1 MSEKKLIW
9 CPIDIPKF
17 PYPDFD
23 LPTSST
29 RWQFWDFKKITKS
42 VESND
47 DPDHLIQNAIA
58 EIESIIYEEYPDLI
72 EWINLFPFKTIRN
85 IKFNTQIEDCLAHI
99 DFSYENCKTDADKE
113 LWNNNSINE
122 PCGYRT
128 LISGSKTNMQY
139 AIHNGEKIYTTIPD
153 DTDTFVLNSTT
164 LLHGVD
170 AEPGRKLIYMHF
182 EIDTS
187 ANEKLIQSSLEKY
200 SDYAIY
206 G

>member
-23 LPTSST
+23 LPVTPK
-29 RWQFWDFKKITKS
+29 RFAYWDFKKITKK
-42 VESND
+42 ESKSNY
-47 DPDHLIQNAIA
+47 AIS

-85 IKFNTQIEDCLAHI
+85 IKINAQIEDCPTHI
-99 DFSYENCKTDADKE
+99 DFRYENCKTDASKE

-153 DTDTFVLNSTT
+153 DTDTFVLKSTT
-164 LLHGVD
+164 LPHGVD
-170 AEPGRKLIYMHF
+170 AEPGRKLLYMHF

>member
-23 LPTSST
+23 LPGGST
-29 RWQFWDFKKITKS
+29 RWAYWDFKKITKS
-42 VESND
+42 VESNLD
-47 DPDHLIQNAIA
+47 YSNPGYAIA
-58 EIESIIYEEYPDLI
+58 EIKSIIYEEYPDLI

-139 AIHNGEKIYTTIPD
+139 AIHNDEKIYTTIPD

-206 G
+206 D

>member
-1 MSEKKLIW
+1 MKSEKKLIW

-23 LPTSST
+23 LPSSFT
-29 RWQFWDFKKITKS
+29 RWAYWDFKKITKQ
-42 VESND
+42 EGRFNY
-47 DPDHLIQNAIA
+47 AIS

-72 EWINLFPFKTIRN
+72 EWINLFPFKTIRL
-85 IKFNTQIEDCLAHI
+85 IKFNIQIEDCPTHI
-99 DFSYENCKTDADKE
+99 DFRYENCKTDADKE

-153 DTDTFVLNSTT
+153 DTDTFILNSTT

-187 ANEKLIQSSLEKY
+187 TNEKVIQSSLEKY

>member
-23 LPTSST
+23 LPSSST
-29 RWQFWDFKKITKS
+29 RWAYWDFKKITKK
-42 VESND
+42 ESKSNY
-47 DPDHLIQNAIA
+47 AIS

-85 IKFNTQIEDCLAHI
+85 IKVNTQIEDCGTHI
-99 DFSYENCKTDADKE
+99 DFRYERCKTDADKE

-170 AEPGRKLIYMHF
+170 AEPGRKLLYMHF

>member
-1 MSEKKLIW
+1 MKSEKKLIW

-23 LPTSST
+23 LPSSST
-29 RWQFWDFKKITKS
+29 RWAYWDFKKIAKKD
-42 VESND
+42 SNY
-47 DPDHLIQNAIA
+47 AIA

-85 IKFNTQIEDCLAHI
+85 IKVNTQIEDCGTHI
-99 DFSYENCKTDADKE
+99 DFRYKRCKTDADKE

>member
-1 MSEKKLIW
+1 MKSEKKLIW

-23 LPTSST
+23 LPSSST
-29 RWQFWDFKKITKS
+29 RWAYWDFKKITKK
-42 VESND
+42 ESKY
-47 DPDHLIQNAIA
+47 AIA

-72 EWINLFPFKTIRN
+72 EWFNLFPFKTIRN
-85 IKFNTQIEDCLAHI
+85 IKFNTQIEDCLPHI
-99 DFSYENCKTDADKE
+99 DFRYETCKTDASKE

-170 AEPGRKLIYMHF
+170 AEPGRKLLYMHF